1 MEFVKP
7 STPFQPAPTQIQKV
21 VTKRISLSSTQ
32 CTEPIKRIVEEPDVQ
47 IWTKSEAFA
56 RIMTYIHALN
66 ESVKNKKIS
75 EQVEMS
81 QNVTKVLS
89 VLEVLDSW
97 IDEIPPLQNPQRFG
111 NKAFRTWMKRLE
123 ENSQTLLA
131 ELVSP
136 EQQQS
141 VVELKAYFGGGFG
154 NAIRIDYG
162 SGHELSFVAF
172 LCCLDLIGF
181 FEESD
186 RAATVLRVIV
196 RYLEL
201 VRRLQRVYMLE
212 PAGSHGVW
220 GLDDY
225 QFLPYLWGSSQL
237 LDHKRIKPRSVL
249 SNDIVDAYAS
259 EYLYLRCIQFIHEVK
274 TGPFPEHSPILHDI
288 SGVPYWG
295 KVNSGMFKMYIGD
308 VLNKFPIVQH
318 LLFGSLLPFIPAQ
331 LNTV

>member
-7 STPFQPAPTQIQKV
+7 SIPAQPAPAVVQKV
-21 VTKRISLSSTQ
+21 VTKCISLSEIQ
-32 CTEPIKRIVEEPDVQ
+32 CIEPIRRIVEEPDVQ

-75 EQVEMS
+75 DHVEVS
-81 QNVTKVLS
+81 ENVNKLLS
-89 VLEVLDSW
+89 VLEILDSW
-97 IDEIPPLQNPQRFG
+97 IAEIPPLQNPQRFG
-111 NKAFRTWMKRLE
+111 NKAFRTWMKRLNE
-123 ENSQTLLA
+123 DTQELLN
-131 ELVSP
+131 ELVSS
-136 EQQQS
+136 ELHQS
-141 VVELKAYFGGGFG
+141 IIELKAYFCGGFG

-181 FEESD
+181 FGESD
-186 RAATVLRVIV
+186 RAATALRIIV

-201 VRRLQRVYMLE
+201 VRKLQRVYMLE

-225 QFLPYLWGSSQL
+225 QFLPYLWGSAQL
-237 LDHKRIKPRSVL
+237 LDHKHIKPRSVL
-249 SNDIVDAYAS
+249 NQEIVNTYAS

-274 TGPFPEHSPILHDI
+274 KGPFPEHSPILYDI

-331 LNTV
+331 PSSG